1 MILEG
6 ALSVK
11 AAMLAGRRQVSRLYI
26 DSKKHDPDARF
37 MIAKAGERGI
47 PVERKSREEIDAMAA
62 GRTHGGVIAEAGER
76 QYQSLAEC
84 LSREH
89 PFIAL
94 VEGVEDPYNLGYVM
108 RALYCAGCDGILLR
122 KRSWARDEGTILRSS
137 AGASDYLAA
146 VESEDP
152 ADLVRQCREHGLRC
166 YAAMRADARPYFEAD
181 FTEGFLIA
189 IGGEMRGLSKEV
201 LAACSENL
209 YIPYARPFHGALNA
223 AGATAAFAF
232 EAMRQRM
239 KLTENGGVR

>member
-6 ALSVK
+6 SLSVK
-11 AAMLAGRRQVSRLYI
+11 AAMMAGRRQVSRIYI
-26 DSKKHDPDARF
+26 DEKKHDPDVRY
-37 MIAKAGERGI
+37 MIAQAGQRGI
-47 PVERKSREEIDAMAA
+47 PVERPAREKIDEMAS

-76 QYQSLAEC
+76 QYQSLEEC
-84 LSREH
+84 LSAEH

-122 KRSWARDEGTILRSS
+122 KRSWSRDEGTILRSS
-137 AGASDYLAA
+137 AGASDYLPA
-146 VESEDP
+146 VESDDP
-152 ADLVRQCREHGLRC
+152 ASLVRQCRERGLTC

-181 FTEGFLIA
+181 FSGGFLIA
-189 IGGEMRGLSKEV
+189 IGGEMRGLSREV
-201 LAACSENL
+201 LAACQENL

-239 KLTENGGVR
+239 KLTENGGSR